1 MTPKTLLI
9 YKHQKELEE
18 ARETELTDVSEW
30 MTGAY
35 ISKAISCFLSNDE
48 TYPEKNVFFNADQF
62 ELTDD
67 DIEEIISENTQIAAA
82 NFSEWAKV
90 ANESKGR

>member
-1 MTPKTLLI
+1 MSVKTI
-9 YKHQKELEE
+9 KSSAAHS
-18 ARETELTDVSEW
+18 T
-30 MTGAY
+30 
-35 ISKAISCFLSNDE
+35 I
-48 TYPEKNVFFNADQF
+48 KNVFFNADQF

>member
-1 MTPKTLLI
+1 MKKVI
-9 YKHQKELEE
+9 
-18 ARETELTDVSEW
+18 V
-30 MTGAY
+30 
-35 ISKAISCFLSNDE
+35 
-48 TYPEKNVFFNADQF
+48 KNVFFNADQF

>member
-1 MTPKTLLI
+1 MTPKALLI

-18 ARETELTDVSEW
+18 ARETELTDVSAW

-35 ISKAISCFLSNDE
+35 ISKAISCLFSSDE
-48 TYPEKNVFFNADQF
+48 TYPERNVFFNSNQF
-62 ELTDD
+62 ELTDE
-67 DIEEIISENTQIAAA
+67 DIEEIISENTQIAAT
-82 NFSEWAKV
+82 NFAEWAKV